1 MDLSIIIVNWNS
13 IEFLKACTAS
23 IRSTIVDLD
32 YEIIVVDNAS
42 EAESCRRLSETCK
55 DIKVICSN
63 HNVGFARANNLGVEF
78 ARGEKILFLNPDT
91 LVLKDAIR
99 KMVLR
104 LDTGSEIGA
113 VGCRLLNGDLTLQT
127 SCVLPFPTI
136 SNQLFAVDWLK
147 QRLPTLPLW
156 GMRALFAE
164 TPGGVYEVEVV
175 SGACVMVRREVFEEI
190 GQFSTD
196 YFMYSED
203 TDLCCKIRRAGWKV
217 CHVGNAHIVHFGGQS
232 TKKKE
237 DAFSDVVMRESVFRI
252 LRKFRGSSYAQLYRM
267 ALLLSAVARLML
279 LAPLLAIP
287 TSILNDGEIR
297 QAFRKWRRIAAWS
310 LGLER
315 WAGDLADNSG
325 TAAVVARS

>member
-1 MDLSIIIVNWNS
+1 MDLSIVIVNWNS
-13 IEFLKACTAS
+13 IEFTKACTAS
-23 IRSTIVDLD
+23 IRSTIVDLK

-42 EAESCRRLSETCK
+42 EAESCRRLSETFE
-55 DIKVICSN
+55 DIRVVCTD

-78 ARGEKILFLNPDT
+78 ARSERILFLNPDT

-99 KMVLR
+99 KMLSR
-104 LDTGSEIGA
+104 LDSSPEIGA
-113 VGCRLLNGDLTLQT
+113 VGCRLLNGDMTLQT

-136 SNQLFAVDWLK
+136 SNQLFGIDWLK
-147 QRLPTLPLW
+147 ECLPSLSLW
-156 GMRALFAE
+156 GEDALFAE
-164 TPGGVYEVEVV
+164 TPDGVNDVEVV
-175 SGACVMVRREVFEEI
+175 SGACVMVKREVFEKV

-203 TDLCCKIRRAGWKV
+203 TDLCYKIRRAGWKV
-217 CHVGNAHIVHFGGQS
+217 CHEGSAHIVHFGGQS
-232 TKKKE
+232 TKKRE

-252 LRKFRGSSYAQLYRM
+252 LRKFRGRSYAQLYRL
-267 ALLLSAVARLML
+267 ALLLSAVARLIL

-287 TSILNDGEIR
+287 TLTPHYAEIR

-315 WAGDLADNSG
+315 WAGDLANSG
-325 TAAVVARS
+325 ATVSGA